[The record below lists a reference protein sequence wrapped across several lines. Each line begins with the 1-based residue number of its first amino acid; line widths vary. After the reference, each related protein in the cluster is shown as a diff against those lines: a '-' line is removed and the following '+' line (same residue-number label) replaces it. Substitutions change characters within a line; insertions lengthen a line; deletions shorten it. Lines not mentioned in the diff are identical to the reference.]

1 MADRAKGYDVMCGF
15 LMYTGDAII
24 SAELLGAMERQLGLI
39 DHRGPDD
46 MALQRVS
53 TGVAAGFKRLAIIDR
68 QGSRQPLRYP
78 PSGPEAGRW
87 TLVYNGEIYN
97 YEALRQEL
105 VREYG
110 AEFATDGD
118 SEVLA
123 AAFHY
128 WGVAALDRLRGMF
141 AFAIWDETTET
152 VYAARDPFGIKP
164 LYYLETHGGL
174 WLSSEKA
181 PLLEHATPDLD
192 PTALSLYLTMQYVP
206 EPYTLH
212 RGVSRLPAGGL
223 LTRAFGGA
231 ASVRRYSRPSFRP
244 DPAADEAAVVAE
256 LRAALRDSVRAHMR
270 ADVPVGA
277 FLSSGIDS
285 TAIVALA
292 AEHHPRLQA
301 FTAGFDTS
309 TAFSE
314 IETAERSARHLG
326 VELFPTVVRP
336 EQVMEAL
343 PRIIWHLGD
352 PVADPSIVPL
362 YFLAKT
368 AAEHVTVV
376 LSGEGADEL
385 AGGYTI
391 YREPRSLAPVA
402 RLGAPLQRGL
412 RALARALPEGMRGK
426 SYLQRATTPIEQRYF
441 GNARVLGDDEKA
453 RILRGQPGVGH
464 SHVTAALYAEAAALD
479 PVATMQHIDINTW
492 LPGDILTKADR
503 MSMAHSLELR
513 VPFLDR
519 RVFDVLSRLPDR
531 LKVPARSRTTKYAL
545 RRAMDGIVPDFITER
560 PKMGFPT
567 PARRWLRTD
576 LAEWAHHILSTSGA
590 GHLLDLGYAHDLL
603 KAHERGDAD
612 HARKLWIVLS
622 FCLWHGIFVEGSIPA
637 PRPEP
642 RTRPMVTGVPA
653 PARHDPAAEL
663 GRAGQGS

>member
-1 MADRAKGYDVMCGF
+1 MCGF
-15 LMYTGDAII
+15 LMYTGNAII
-24 SAELLGAMERQLGLI
+24 SPELLGAMERQLALL

-46 MALQRVS
+46 MALERIGAG
-53 TGVAAGFKRLAIIDR
+53 TAAGFKRLAIIDR

-78 PSGPEAGRW
+78 PAGPEAGRW
-87 TLVYNGEIYN
+87 TLVFNGEIYN
-97 YEALRQEL
+97 YKELREEL
-105 VREYG
+105 TRAHG
-110 AEFATDGD
+110 AVFATDGD

-123 AAFHY
+123 AAFHH
-128 WGVAALDRLRGMF
+128 WGEAALDRLRGMF
-141 AFAIWDETTET
+141 AFALWDDATEI

-164 LYYLETHGGL
+164 LYYLETPEGL
-174 WLSSEKA
+174 WLSSEKP
-181 PLLEHATPDLD
+181 PLLEHAKAELD
-192 PTALSLYLTMQYVP
+192 RTALSLYLTMQYVP

-212 RGVSRLPAGGL
+212 SDVARLPAGGL
-223 LTRAFGGA
+223 LTRKFAGV
-231 ASVRRYSRPSFRP
+231 STIRRYARPTFRP
-244 DPAADEAAVVAE
+244 DPAANEAAVVGE

-292 AEHHPRLQA
+292 AEHHPRLRA

-314 IETAERSARHLG
+314 IEIAERSARHLG
-326 VELFPTVVRP
+326 VELIPTIVRP

-362 YFLAKT
+362 YFLART
-368 AAEHVTVV
+368 ASEHVTVV

-402 RLGAPLQRGL
+402 RLGEPLQRGL
-412 RALARALPEGMRGK
+412 RALARHLPDGLRGK
-426 SYLQRATTPIEQRYF
+426 SYLQRATTPMELRYF
-441 GNARVLGDDEKA
+441 GNARILTDDEKA
-453 RILRGQPGVGH
+453 RILRGDAAGVGH
-464 SHVTAALYAEAAALD
+464 PHVTAALYAEAAGLD

-492 LPGDILTKADR
+492 LTGDILTKADR

-519 RVFDVLSRLPDR
+519 RVFDVLSRLPAH
-531 LKVPARSRTTKYAL
+531 LKVPGRGRTTKYAL
-545 RRAMDGIVPDFITER
+545 RRAMEGIVPDFITDR
-560 PKMGFPT
+560 PKLGFPT

-576 LAEWAHHILSTSGA
+576 LAEWAHHVLSTSGA
-590 GHLLDLGYAHDLL
+590 GGLIDLDYAHTLL
-603 KAHERGDAD
+603 NDHERGEAD
-612 HARKLWIVLS
+612 HARKLWILLS
-622 FCLWHGIFVEGSIPA
+622 FCLWYGIFVDGSITVPLPETA
-637 PRPEP
+637 ARPV
-642 RTRPMVTGVPA
+642 VTG
-653 PARHDPAAEL
+653 
-663 GRAGQGS
+663 